1 MYVEKKN
8 DSQEIINITTDD
20 AEFYNNNNKIKSIY
34 KKPLLIIKLKE
45 KEEIKLT
52 STINLNIGKNNIKYS
67 PVSIC
72 VYEEINDNTFLLK
85 LESTNQIEEYDIIK
99 RSCEILIIKLKIIMN
114 QLKNKEINNENEGEL
129 IFNEEDHTLG
139 NLLSRI
145 LQDHDNIIFAGYKM
159 DHLLINDVS
168 INYKTNGAK
177 NINDILNLSIKDII
191 NQLNYIIKILK

>member
-1 MYVEKKN
+1 
-8 DSQEIINITTDD
+8 
-20 AEFYNNNNKIKSIY
+20 
-34 KKPLLIIKLKE
+34 
-45 KEEIKLT
+45 
-52 STINLNIGKNNIKYS
+52 
-67 PVSIC
+67 
-72 VYEEINDNTFLLK
+72 
-85 LESTNQIEEYDIIK
+85 
-99 RSCEILIIKLKIIMN
+99 MN